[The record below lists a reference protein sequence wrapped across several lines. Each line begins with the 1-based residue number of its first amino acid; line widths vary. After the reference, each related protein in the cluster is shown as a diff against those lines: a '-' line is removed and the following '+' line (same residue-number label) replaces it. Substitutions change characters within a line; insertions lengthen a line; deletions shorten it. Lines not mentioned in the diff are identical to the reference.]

1 MANYYHIKI
10 RRATAA
16 NWASDNP
23 TPADGEIC
31 WETDT
36 KKIKVGDGVTAY
48 NALAYFTLPNAT
60 TTAAG
65 LMSAA
70 DKSKLNGINISLY
83 APLNSPSFS
92 GSPQAPNIAGR
103 VVSKVLAN
111 ANYVESAIARTN
123 PYMVRCEY
131 YVSSGGLYQI
141 ASDLSK
147 CTYMAVN
154 NEPVGVDV
162 NKKLEAGFN
171 YIDYLFFDK
180 DFIAYNS
187 IPDDAFSS
195 IADLKRVLLPVN
207 LFRIG
212 NKAFID
218 SGLEEVWCL
227 SPTPA
232 TIGADTFTN
241 TTFAAGGKCFC
252 HKDNQTTYAGAWGF
266 GCVFLDI
273 A

>member
-1 MANYYHIKI
+1 MPNYYHIKI

-31 WETDT
+31 RETDT

-70 DKSKLNGINISLY
+70 DKSRLNGINISLY

-92 GSPQAPNIAGR
+92 GSPQTPNLGGR
-103 VVSKVLAN
+103 AVSKVLAN
-111 ANYVESAIARTN
+111 TNYVESAIARTN
-123 PYMVRCEY
+123 PYMIRCEY
-131 YVSSGGLYQI
+131 YVSSAGLYQV
-141 ASDLSK
+141 ASDVSK

-154 NEPVGVDV
+154 GSPVDV
-162 NKKLEAGFN
+162 GDSQKLDAGYN
-171 YIDYLFFDK
+171 YIDYLFYNK
-180 DFIAYNS
+180 DLIAWNT
-187 IPDDAFSS
+187 IPDDAFKAV
-195 IADLKRVLLPVN
+195 IELKRVLLPVN

-212 NKAFID
+212 ENAFYD

-241 TTFAAGGKCFC
+241 TVFASGGKCYC
-252 HKDNQTTYAGAWGF
+252 HKDNATTYTGTWTF
-266 GCVFLDI
+266 GCVFLAI